1 MIETTIS
8 SIPPA
13 SIFGLRGMKNKLI
26 WSGVSVLLLASS
38 PRLWISGCCVE
49 YTVCPPAAP
58 YTIITFPFLFAVMF
72 GDAGHGLIMA
82 VFALCLIIFEKKLAN
97 FKRGGE
103 VGRVW
108 VYSIIVG

>member
-1 MIETTIS
+1 MPFIECIVV
-8 SIPPA
+8 SI
-13 SIFGLRGMKNKLI
+13 
-26 WSGVSVLLLASS
+26 V
-38 PRLWISGCCVE
+38 
-49 YTVCPPAAP
+49 AP

-82 VFALCLIIFEKKLAN
+82 LFALCLVIFEKKLAN

-108 VYSIIVG
+108 GFTS